1 MSNPEPVQV
10 LSILENDKPKF
21 NTATDAIAIVL
32 HYVMVLEGF
41 HLEGVS
47 ASDSTKPPEKWNQS
61 GEIYSFRYKHSRSS
75 MTFSLK
81 CLILE
86 DKLLVHA
93 VAIENTKNIF
103 DLELSIDDY
112 VNKNVELGD
121 YDKLY
126 KNFDKLVTLCKVN
139 ISRKLV
145 PEINKPGYE
154 ENTTASTNNNNRR
167 NNNPDSDDDPLRIGP
182 IRQPPPPNYNPLRVG
197 DPSTYGPPFVVG
209 TGDRFP
215 SITPPLPGMGGFGG
229 NTGNWIGPNH
239 PGFGINDPFAPDT
252 AFGQPLP
259 RGAIPPG
266 ARFDPFGPP
275 APSTGPFRNGGR
287 GSQGRG
293 SGPGFGPNPDHERVP
308 SEYDDM
314 FS

>member
-1 MSNPEPVQV
+1 MSNLEPIQV
-10 LSILENDKPKF
+10 FSAIENDKPKF
-21 NTATDAIAIVL
+21 NNTTDAIAVVL
-32 HYVMVLEGF
+32 HYVMVLEGY
-41 HLEGVS
+41 HLEGVP

-61 GEIYSFRYKHSRSS
+61 NEIYSFRYKHNRSS

-103 DLELSIDDY
+103 DLELCIDDY
-112 VNKNVELGD
+112 VDKNINLSD
-121 YDKLY
+121 YAKLY
-126 KNFDKLVTLCKVN
+126 KNFDKLVTLFKVN

-154 ENTTASTNNNNRR
+154 ENTTAAASTNTNNNNNNR
-167 NNNPDSDDDPLRIGP
+167 NDNIDYDPLRIGP
-182 IRQPPPPNYNPLRVG
+182 IRQPPPSNYDPLRVG
-197 DPSTYGPPFVVG
+197 GPPIYGPPFGIG

-215 SITPPLPGMGGFGG
+215 AITPPLPGMGGFGG

-239 PGFGINDPFAPDT
+239 PGFGINSPFAPDT

-259 RGAIPPG
+259 RGAVPPG

-275 APSTGPFRNGGR
+275 TGPFGSGSR

-293 SGPGFGPNPDHERVP
+293 PPGFGPNPDHERVP